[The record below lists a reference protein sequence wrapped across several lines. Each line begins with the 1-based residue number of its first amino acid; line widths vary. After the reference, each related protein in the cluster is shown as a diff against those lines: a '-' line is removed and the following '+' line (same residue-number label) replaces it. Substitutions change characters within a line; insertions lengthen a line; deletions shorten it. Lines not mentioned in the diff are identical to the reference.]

1 MNSTIL
7 DYFFDPSSFQLTS
20 TSTTTFSFLNFHGSI
35 LSRGSSPCWL
45 WIVGITGFTDSLTVD
60 SFASSFVHIFIHS
73 LMNIVSVNIEVNF
86 MWAAHQ
92 VHHSSEDY
100 NLTTALRQ
108 SAMQRYNSWVSTH
121 QLTHLFVYVYNV
133 FYFTDLLPSDCAVY
147 STNPLSRSLTIQLAV
162 SILDPHRSE
171 YYLHA
176 IFLKIYL
183 FPQICVNYVLDCA

>member
-1 MNSTIL
+1 MLLLETRTESQDGTTCFLRLRQVSCLNFLSKDTLEPSKYTAKLLGFLYVFTQMNSTIL

-121 QLTHLFVYVYNV
+121 
-133 FYFTDLLPSDCAVY
+133 
-147 STNPLSRSLTIQLAV
+147 
-162 SILDPHRSE
+162 
-171 YYLHA
+171 
-176 IFLKIYL
+176 
-183 FPQICVNYVLDCA
+183 